1 MKTLVYLILGIAI
14 LSSCQNAADKV
25 EVKEPQEQKL
35 SVAPPDSFAL
45 GTVINSV
52 SLKTVPGENFALY
65 LPTKYHADTAVP
77 VLIFFDPHGNGNFP
91 LRKYEGL
98 AEKYGYIMLG
108 SNDSKNGLTL
118 NQTKNFAQNLL
129 TEALARFH
137 TSKVYFCGFSGGAKV
152 ALMAGSQLPKVGA
165 VIYCGAST
173 PIQTTH
179 PIKLLGFAGTADMNY
194 TDVVQFERELND
206 PQVEHYLIEWDGKH
220 EFPSPEVFEEAFTFL
235 ETAKV
240 DNYAEKQAT
249 ISRKDLI
256 AEQKVKQ
263 EYLLAF
269 QNKDLEWWR
278 KTTDSLK
285 SQTDKR
291 SERLLGFVSLVCY
304 SFTNQALQQS
314 NIRMAERA
322 LAIYRQADP
331 NNEAIPGFEEQLK
344 GLK

>member
-1 MKTLVYLILGIAI
+1 MKTIIYLIFGIAI

-25 EVKEPQEQKL
+25 EAKELQEQKL

-98 AEKYGYIMLG
+98 AEKYGYMMMG
-108 SNDSKNGLTL
+108 SNNSKNGLSFQETG
-118 NQTKNFAQNLL
+118 KFAQNLL
-129 TEALARFH
+129 TEALTRFN
-137 TSKVYFCGFSGGAKV
+137 TSKIYFCGFSGGAKV
-152 ALMAGSQLPKVGA
+152 ALMAGSQLPKVEA

-220 EFPSPEVFEEAFTFL
+220 EFPSPEVFEEAFMFL

-240 DNYAEKQAT
+240 ENYAEKQAT
-249 ISRKDLI
+249 ISPKDLMV
-256 AEQKVKQ
+256 EQKVKQ

-285 SQTDKR
+285 SQTNKK
-291 SERLLGFVSLVCY
+291 SERLLGFVSLMCY
-304 SFTNQALQQS
+304 SYTNQSLQQNS
-314 NIRMAERA
+314 IAMAERA
-322 LAIYRQADP
+322 LAIYHMADP
-331 NNEAIPGFEEQLK
+331 DNEAIPGFEEQLK
-344 GLK
+344 ALK